1 MHIKEVTFMRATLN
15 LPDELINEVMK
26 ITGEK
31 TKTKALIKVLEE
43 YIRQMKIKKLMEL
56 SGKIEIVDVT
66 QELEDME
73 LKETDEN

>member
-1 MHIKEVTFMRATLN
+1 MRATLN

-43 YIRQMKIKKLMEL
+43 YIRQKKIKKLMEL
-56 SGKIEIVDVT
+56 SGKIEIADVT

>member
-1 MHIKEVTFMRATLN
+1 MRATLN

-43 YIRQMKIKKLMEL
+43 YIRQMKIKKLIEL

>member
-1 MHIKEVTFMRATLN
+1 MRATLN

-43 YIRQMKIKKLMEL
+43 YIRQMKIKKLIEL

-66 QELEDME
+66 EELENIE
-73 LKETDEN
+73 LKEIDEN

>member
-1 MHIKEVTFMRATLN
+1 MRATLN

-26 ITGEK
+26 ISGEK

-43 YIRQMKIKKLMEL
+43 YIRQMKIKKLIEL

-73 LKETDEN
+73 LKVKII

>member
-1 MHIKEVTFMRATLN
+1 MRATLN

-43 YIRQMKIKKLMEL
+43 YIRQMKIKKLIEL

-66 QELEDME
+66 EELEDME

>member
-1 MHIKEVTFMRATLN
+1 MRATLN

-31 TKTKALIKVLEE
+31 TKTKALIRVLEE
-43 YIRQMKIKKLMEL
+43 YIRQAKIKKLIEL
-56 SGKIEIVDVT
+56 SGRIEIVDVT
-66 QELEDME
+66 EELENME

>member
-1 MHIKEVTFMRATLN
+1 MRATLN

-43 YIRQMKIKKLMEL
+43 YIRQMKIKKLIEL

-66 QELEDME
+66 EELENIE

>member
-1 MHIKEVTFMRATLN
+1 MHIKEVTFMRTTLN

-73 LKETDEN
+73 LKVKAT

>member
-1 MHIKEVTFMRATLN
+1 MRTTLN

-73 LKETDEN
+73 LKVKAT

>member
-1 MHIKEVTFMRATLN
+1 MRATLN

>member
-1 MHIKEVTFMRATLN
+1 MRATLN

-31 TKTKALIKVLEE
+31 TKTKALIRVLEE
-43 YIRQMKIKKLMEL
+43 YIRQAKIKKLIEL
-56 SGKIEIVDVT
+56 SGRIEIVDVT
-66 QELEDME
+66 EEIENME

>member
-1 MHIKEVTFMRATLN
+1 MRATLN

-43 YIRQMKIKKLMEL
+43 YIRQMKIKKLIEL

-66 QELEDME
+66 EELEDKE
-73 LKETDEN
+73 LKVKAT

>member
-1 MHIKEVTFMRATLN
+1 MRATLN

-43 YIRQMKIKKLMEL
+43 YIRQMKIKKLIEL

-66 QELEDME
+66 EELEDME
-73 LKETDEN
+73 LKVKAT

>member
-1 MHIKEVTFMRATLN
+1 MRATLN

-31 TKTKALIKVLEE
+31 TKTKALIRVLEE
-43 YIRQMKIKKLMEL
+43 YIRQTKIKKLIEL

-66 QELEDME
+66 EELENME

>member
-1 MHIKEVTFMRATLN
+1 MRATLN

-31 TKTKALIKVLEE
+31 TKTKALIRVLEE
-43 YIRQMKIKKLMEL
+43 YIRQAKIKKLIEL

-66 QELEDME
+66 EELENIE
-73 LKETDEN
+73 LKEIDEN

>member
-1 MHIKEVTFMRATLN
+1 MHIKDVMLMRATLN

-31 TKTKALIKVLEE
+31 TKTKALIRVLEE
-43 YIRQMKIKKLMEL
+43 YIRQAKIKKLIEL

-66 QELEDME
+66 EELENIE
-73 LKETDEN
+73 LKEIDEN

>member
-1 MHIKEVTFMRATLN
+1 MRATLN

-43 YIRQMKIKKLMEL
+43 YIRQMKIKKLIEL

-66 QELEDME
+66 EELENVE